1 MKYCKI
7 VKKELIIDK
16 IDKTLNV
23 NDLLLE
29 LYEKSNNNDVYFKK
43 DVWLTLISEIIEHCN
58 YTLVNNFAY
67 YRYVEQLKTFLEDSP
82 LVLYDEKIN
91 YKGFLITVP
100 CVTFKTSI
108 ENHIFYRPL
117 KYLFCQS
124 PYYYFSYWKLFYN
137 QKKGKV
143 NFLNVVK
150 QYAHIMLCAV
160 NNPTYFDDY
169 KNLPNGWSDKLT
181 FLNKL
186 LSKGKDVFDYGDL
199 FYKYF
204 CDKNFNQQLEVSSQI
219 RLYCKK
225 WGDKVID
232 LLIESDVI
240 DLSNE
245 KKVKQLVYNNL
256 LKRNQFL
263 SVPLENLPKLS
274 NGWLCVQLLR
284 PSDLFEETE
293 VQGNCIGGSHIDHYK
308 KRLLSGNLL
317 AFSLRKMSK
326 GQEVERIT
334 LTFAKSGNKWE
345 VSEYQGSVKAKRI
358 AYKNEMEKTI
368 LDYNLET
375 LRHYLNRSA
384 KLKDD
389 ILYDY

>member
-1 MKYCKI
+1 M
-7 VKKELIIDK
+7 
-16 IDKTLNV
+16 
-23 NDLLLE
+23 
-29 LYEKSNNNDVYFKK
+29 
-43 DVWLTLISEIIEHCN
+43 
-58 YTLVNNFAY
+58 
-67 YRYVEQLKTFLEDSP
+67 
-82 LVLYDEKIN
+82 
-91 YKGFLITVP
+91 
-100 CVTFKTSI
+100 
-108 ENHIFYRPL
+108 
-117 KYLFCQS
+117 
-124 PYYYFSYWKLFYN
+124 
-137 QKKGKV
+137 
-143 NFLNVVK
+143 
-150 QYAHIMLCAV
+150 
-160 NNPTYFDDY
+160 
-169 KNLPNGWSDKLT
+169 
-181 FLNKL
+181 
-186 LSKGKDVFDYGDL
+186 

-204 CDKNFNQQLEVSSQI
+204 CDKNFNQQLEVSLQI
-219 RLYCKK
+219 RSYYKQ

-232 LLIESDVI
+232 LLIESDAI

-263 SVPLENLPKLS
+263 SVPLENLPKMS

-293 VQGNCIGGSHIDHYK
+293 VQGNCIGGSHIHHYK

-334 LTFAKSGNKWE
+334 LTFVKSGNKWE
-345 VSEYQGSVKAKRI
+345 VSECQGSVKAKRI